1 MAGLL
6 AGCMFRADGQIYESA
21 NRLPNNHHALLRF
34 RSNIISTYLNIPFT
48 EVSVMKMTK
57 PWRNP
62 VADAMAYSEKCTGR
76 RTLRSILTAQD
87 KVEQRYIAPPDFIQ
101 EMERHQIN
109 EVRYGTTVDLDW
121 LRLARDRKEPVIS
134 TMPMPVLMGILGYQD
149 DALKFEH
156 TTGLVLQVEL
166 PQDTDVCATIYYPQP
181 DFDVSRAA
189 LTGGLLQIECPVRWA
204 GPNVDAVAESWTAD
218 QSRVLNSIVQPVL
231 SDFGLDD
238 IKVSYTVK
246 RQRYAKILPVD
257 DRARKRFIMWATDN
271 WGIYSLGR
279 FAVWK
284 PGLLLDDVFHD
295 IQAIQRMMAGTN
307 YEGKKS

>member
-21 NRLPNNHHALLRF
+21 PMLPNNHHALLRF
-34 RSNIISTYLNIPFT
+34 RSNTISTYLNIPFT
-48 EVSVMKMTK
+48 EVDVMKITK

-76 RTLRSILTAQD
+76 RTLRSILTAQG

-109 EVRYGTTVDLDW
+109 AVRYGTIIDRQW
-121 LRLARDRKEPVIS
+121 LQLACDRKQPVIS
-134 TMPMPVLMGILGYQD
+134 TMPMPALMEMLGYED
-149 DALKFEH
+149 DSLKFEH
-156 TTGLVLQVEL
+156 TTGLVLQIDL

-181 DFDVSRAA
+181 DFDVSRAS

-204 GPNVDAVAESWTAD
+204 GSNVDTVADSWMED
-218 QSRVLNSIVQPVL
+218 QSRVLSSIVQPVL
-231 SDFGLDD
+231 HDFGLEDNW
-238 IKVSYTVK
+238 VRYTVK

-295 IQAIQRMMAGTN
+295 IQAIQRMMDSTN
-307 YEGKKS
+307 YQGKVK